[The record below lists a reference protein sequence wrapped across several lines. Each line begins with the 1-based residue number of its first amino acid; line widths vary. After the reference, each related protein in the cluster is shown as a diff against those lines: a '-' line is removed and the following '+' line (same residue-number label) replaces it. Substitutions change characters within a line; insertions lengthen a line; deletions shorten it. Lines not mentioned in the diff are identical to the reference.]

1 MAAPKVEQISA
12 PAILGEGPHWDHNA
26 QVLYYVDILGYTVHK
41 YVPATNKHTTV
52 KIGDQVSFV
61 IPLEGSKDKFVISV
75 GRNIAIMTWDGE
87 SSTPAEVKY
96 VCSVDNEKEVQNNT
110 LNDGKADPTGRLWSG
125 TMGPKPDVPK
135 IFLPEVGSF
144 FSFSK
149 DWKPT
154 KHLTKITVSNGLAW
168 SEDLKS
174 MYYIDSTTKKV
185 DAFDF
190 DAENA
195 KLSNRRTAFDF
206 ELNGAEGFPDGMAI
220 DSEGKLWVAAFG
232 ASQVLQVDP
241 ESGKLLRRIEIPAL
255 QVTSVAFGGPQLDEL
270 YVTTA
275 NMSLSEEELKKYP
288 GSGATFHV
296 TGVGVK
302 GHPGQPVK
310 L

>member
-1 MAAPKVEQISA
+1 MAVPKVEQISA

-26 QVLYYVDILGYTVHK
+26 QALYYVDIHGYSIHK

-52 KIGDQVSFV
+52 KMGDDVSFV
-61 IPLEGSKDKFVISV
+61 IPLEGSKDKFVIPV
-75 GRNIAIMTWDGE
+75 GCNVAILTWDGE
-87 SSTPAEVKY
+87 SSTPADVKY
-96 VCSVDNEKEVQNNT
+96 VCSVDNEKGLNNR

-125 TMGPKPDVPK
+125 TMGQAESSEVK
-135 IFLPEVGSF
+135 FTPEVGSL

-154 KHLTKITVSNGLAW
+154 KHATKITVSNGLAW
-168 SEDLKS
+168 SEDLKL
-174 MYYIDSTTKKV
+174 MYYIDSVTTKV

-190 DAENA
+190 DAENV
-195 KLSNRRTAFDF
+195 KLSNRRIAFDF
-206 ELNGAEGFPDGMAI
+206 ELNGVEGLPDGMAI
-220 DSEGKLWVAAFG
+220 DTEGKLWVACFG
-232 ASQVLQVDP
+232 GSQVVRVDP
-241 ESGKLLRRIEIPAL
+241 ESGKLLGHIEIPAPN
-255 QVTSVAFGGPQLDEL
+255 VTSVAFGGPQLDEL

-275 NMSLSEEELKKYP
+275 KMFLSEEQLKKYP

-302 GHPGQPVK
+302 GYPGQTVK